1 MRERVVFRRN
11 TDCVQIPSGEGV
23 EVPEATEGFL
33 IQARSGRATVRI
45 PSRMWQVQLSA
56 EDLDALQKPDGSP
69 LDIELEE
76 EPTLEDVPEDMTEA
90 VYGQLEQCYDPEI
103 PVNIVE
109 LGLVYDVTVDQVEE
123 ESYDVDVKMTLT
135 ARGCGMGDHIAQQ
148 AQQKINR
155 IPGVR
160 NGNVDIVWDPPWT
173 EEMMSEEARQQLG
186 FV

>member
-1 MRERVVFRRN
+1 MRERVVFGRD
-11 TDCVQIPSGEGV
+11 TDCVKIPSGDDV
-23 EVPEATEGFL
+23 EVPGETEGFL

-56 EDLDALQKPDGSP
+56 EDIDALEHPDGTP
-69 LDIELEE
+69 LDIELDE
-76 EPTLEDVPEDMTEA
+76 EPALEQVPDDMTEA
-90 VYGQLEQCYDPEI
+90 VNGQLEQCYDPEI

-109 LGLVYDVTVDQVEE
+109 LGLVYDVSVDPVGE

-148 AQQKINR
+148 AEQKINR

-160 NGNVDIVWDPPWT
+160 NGNVEIVWDPPWT